1 MTSPPNLTNITPPRV
16 PLVDERTGLISRE
29 WYRFLLNLFFLTG
42 SGQSNATL
50 EDLQHA
56 PNSDTAVATVQAELA
71 AAQQASQTLPAV
83 TVDQWAELNKQV
95 EALAAAPAVTVD
107 QWAELAKQV
116 DALAAAPI
124 YTPQLRNRAYGTFYD
139 TTTQTA
145 AVINTAYALTF
156 NSTNLSNGVYVGSP
170 TSRVYVAQN
179 GVYNMQFSAQLDNT
193 SGGSHLIFIWL
204 RINGVD
210 VANSAGQVRLKGTDG
225 ELVTSWNYVEQLRAG
240 DYVELMWSVDD
251 TSVQV
256 LAQAAVA
263 PVPAIPSVILTV
275 TDNISAYQD

>member
-1 MTSPPNLTNITPPRV
+1 MTSPPNITNITPPRV

-42 SGQSNATL
+42 SGQSAATL
-50 EDLQHA
+50 EDLQRA
-56 PNSDTAVATVQAELA
+56 PNSDTALATVQAEVA
-71 AAQQASQTLPAV
+71 TAQQTSQTQPVV
-83 TVDQWAELNKQV
+83 TVDQWAELTKQV
-95 EALAAAPAVTVD
+95 EALAAAPV
-107 QWAELAKQV
+107 
-116 DALAAAPI
+116 

-145 AVINTAYALTF
+145 AAINTAYALTF
-156 NSTNLSNGVYVGSP
+156 NSTNLSNGVYIGSP

-204 RINGVD
+204 RINGTD

-240 DYVELMWSVDD
+240 DYIELMWSVND

-256 LAQAAVA
+256 LAQAAAA

>member
-1 MTSPPNLTNITPPRV
+1 MTSPPNITNITPPRV

-71 AAQQASQTLPAV
+71 AVQQASQT
-83 TVDQWAELNKQV
+83 Q
-95 EALAAAPAVTVD
+95 PAVTVD

-116 DALAAAPI
+116 EALAAASAVTVDQWAELAKQVEALAVAPA

-145 AVINTAYALTF
+145 AAINTAYGLTF
-156 NSTNLSNGVYVGSP
+156 NSTNLSNGVYIGSP
-170 TSRVYVAQN
+170 TSRIYVAQN

-193 SGGSHLIFIWL
+193 SGGNHLIFIWL
-204 RINGVD
+204 RINGTN
-210 VANSAGQVRLKGTDG
+210 VANSAGQVRLKGTDD
-225 ELVTSWNYVEQLRAG
+225 ELITSWNYVEQLKAG
-240 DYVELMWSVDD
+240 DYVELMWSVDN
-251 TSVQV
+251 TSVQI
-256 LAQAAVA
+256 LAQAAAA

>member
-116 DALAAAPI
+116 DALAAAPV
-124 YTPQLRNRAYGTFYD
+124 YMPQLRNRAYGTFYD

-156 NSTNLSNGVYVGSP
+156 NSTNLSNNVYIGSP

-204 RINGVD
+204 RINGTD

-251 TSVQV
+251 TAVQI
-256 LAQAAVA
+256 LAQAAAA

>member
-1 MTSPPNLTNITPPRV
+1 MPSPSATPTPVTPPRV
-16 PLVDERTGLISRE
+16 PLIDERTGLIDRA
-29 WYRFLLNLFFLTG
+29 WYMFFLSLFQT
-42 SGQSNATL
+42 STAADDWLKAPDVNSALASYDAQ
-50 EDLQHA
+50 LQ
-56 PNSDTAVATVQAELA
+56 AV
-71 AAQQASQTLPAV
+71 QQADETRPSITA
-83 TVDQWAELNKQV
+83 DEWFELTKQV
-95 EALAAAPAVTVD
+95 EALAAAPV
-107 QWAELAKQV
+107 
-116 DALAAAPI
+116 

-145 AVINTAYALTF
+145 AAINTAYALTF
-156 NSTNLSNGVYVGSP
+156 NSTNLSNSVYIGSP

-204 RINGVD
+204 RINGTD

-240 DYVELMWSVDD
+240 DYVELMWSVND
-251 TSVQV
+251 TAVQI
-256 LAQAAVA
+256 LSQAAAA

>member
-1 MTSPPNLTNITPPRV
+1 MTSPPNITNITPPRV

-56 PNSDTAVATVQAELA
+56 PNSDTAVATVQAEVA
-71 AAQQASQTLPAV
+71 AAQQALQTQPVV
-83 TVDQWAELNKQV
+83 TVDQWAELTKQV
-95 EALAAAPAVTVD
+95 E
-107 QWAELAKQV
+107 
-116 DALAAAPI
+116 ALAAAPI

-145 AVINTAYALTF
+145 AAINTAYALTF
-156 NSTNLSNGVYVGSP
+156 NSTNLSNGVYIGSP

-204 RINGVD
+204 RINGTN
-210 VANSAGQVRLKGTDG
+210 VANSAGQVRLKGTDD

-256 LAQAAVA
+256 LAQAAAA